1 MIASRNHFQF
11 RVGLSSKTAMDKPAG
26 IQKLKYLPRSGDRKI
41 PSSAQRKKPAPNN
54 TTRCHK
60 EEVHLRINSVVL
72 AIVTKT
78 KAYRTRY
85 RTSHR
90 KAK

>member
-1 MIASRNHFQF
+1 
-11 RVGLSSKTAMDKPAG
+11 VGLSSKTAMDKPAG

-60 EEVHLRINSVVL
+60 EDVHLRMSSV
-72 AIVTKT
+72 ARAMVTEE
-78 KAYRTRY
+78 
-85 RTSHR
+85 
-90 KAK
+90 